1 MDNESDKATEP
12 MGEVP
17 LGGLG
22 KSELKRL
29 VRGWQREARTWFQRQ
44 GEAYWQVRPVV
55 ILYSAVELLE
65 LAQDRDVLQKT
76 RGQVAWPTSDRLERD

>member
-29 VRGWQREARTWFQRQ
+29 VRG
-44 GEAYWQVRPVV
+44 
-55 ILYSAVELLE
+55 
-65 LAQDRDVLQKT
+65 
-76 RGQVAWPTSDRLERD
+76 